1 MKYKDI
7 KIKEETHRKLM
18 IYKYNLGA
26 SNIDEVIRALIK
38 ISTKTE
44 LASELNKKGGKK

>member
-1 MKYKDI
+1 MKAI
-7 KIKEETHRKLM
+7 KISDEMHRKL
-18 IYKYNLGA
+18 IKFKYDLGA
-26 SNIDEVIRALIK
+26 SNIDEVIRALVK